1 MTKVII
7 MKTIG
12 EYLREKRKEMKLT
25 TVELAKY
32 SGVSQGHITLIEN
45 GKRVP
50 SFPIMIKL
58 VQTLQ
63 INWESFLHDTGY
75 MKTNIEPARRGFSRP
90 VPLLSWVKAGDWT
103 EVSDVPELGGAEE
116 WVDTGV
122 KGPNVFAL
130 RVVGDSM
137 EPEFKEGE
145 IVIVNPNLEARVND
159 YVIVKNC
166 EEEASLKQLKRY
178 GNRWIFH
185 PLNPKYEDLELK
197 RGEFRIVGKVAEK
210 TKKYG

>member
-1 MTKVII
+1 
-7 MKTIG
+7 MKAIG
-12 EYLREKRKEMKLT
+12 EYIRETRKELKLT
-25 TVELAKY
+25 TVELAKL

-45 GKRVP
+45 GKRIP
-50 SFPIMIKL
+50 SFLIMIKL
-58 VQTLQ
+58 VNALEV
-63 INWESFLHDTGY
+63 NWESFLHDTGY
-75 MKTNIEPARRGFSRP
+75 INTDIEPARRGFSRP
-90 VPLLSWVKAGDWT
+90 VPLLSWVKAGDWA
-103 EVSDVPELGGAEE
+103 EVTGILELGGAEE

-122 KGPNVFAL
+122 RGPNVFAL

-145 IVIVNPNLEARVND
+145 IVIVNPNAGANPND
-159 YVIVKNC
+159 YVIVKNS

-210 TKKYG
+210 QKKYG

>member
-1 MTKVII
+1 

-12 EYLREKRKEMKLT
+12 EYIKERRKDLNLT
-25 TVELAKY
+25 AQELAKL

-45 GKRVP
+45 GKRIP

-58 VQTLQ
+58 VNALDV
-63 INWESFLHDTGY
+63 NWESFLQDTGY
-75 MKTNIEPARRGFSRP
+75 MKANTEPARMRFSRP

-103 EVSDVPELGGAEE
+103 EVTDIPELGGAEE
-116 WVDTGV
+116 WVDTSV

-130 RVVGDSM
+130 RVVRDSM

-145 IVIVNPNLEARVND
+145 IVIVNPNLEAKPND

-210 TKKYG
+210 QKKYG